1 MVRPK
6 APARPESPE
15 SLFDVLKA
23 MIIDEGLAPGD
34 RLPTEA
40 QLAERFGVSRHK
52 LREQLRGLTMMGILE
67 ATPRRGTI
75 VRAYDADLWARNLAF
90 HGKVTGYELADAQEA
105 RIAMELSVVPLVVRN
120 AGSSEWLQ
128 FESLLSTMKMAL
140 EERALA
146 DFGRADREFHE
157 LLVVATHNPLLQML
171 RPMIRWIF
179 GEALRSFPQTLAS
192 CNNSFE
198 EHQAIVKAMRNGDVA
213 RAQRILESHLKVGL
227 KSIKATVRSKSR
239 RVSHTA

>member
-1 MVRPK
+1 MTRSK
-6 APARPESPE
+6 AITPRKTPE

-23 MIIDEGLAPGD
+23 MIIDEHLAPGD
-34 RLPTEA
+34 RLPTET

-52 LREQLRGLTMMGILE
+52 LREQLRGLTVMGILE
-67 ATPRRGTI
+67 AAPRRGTI

-120 AGSSEWLQ
+120 ATSNEWLQ
-128 FESLLSTMKMAL
+128 FETLLSTMELAL
-140 EERALA
+140 EMKELVE
-146 DFGRADREFHE
+146 FGRADREFHE

-179 GEALRSFPQTLAS
+179 GEALRSSPQTVAS
-192 CNNSFE
+192 CKKSFE
-198 EHQAIVKAMRNGDVA
+198 EHQAIVKAMRSGDVI
-213 RAQRILESHLKVGL
+213 RAQQVLENHLKVGL
-227 KSIKATVRSKSR
+227 KSIKATVRRKS
-239 RVSHTA
+239 SHLSRQP